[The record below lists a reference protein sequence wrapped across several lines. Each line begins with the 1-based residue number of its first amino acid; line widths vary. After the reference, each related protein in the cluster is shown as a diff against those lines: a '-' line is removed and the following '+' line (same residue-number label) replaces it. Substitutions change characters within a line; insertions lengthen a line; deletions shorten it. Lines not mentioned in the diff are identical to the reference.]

1 MQNMEAGKPTIESI
15 AERINNAVMEHRL
28 APGSKL
34 SETRMA
40 AAFNVSRTKIR
51 QVLAV
56 LAKKG
61 LVEVYPNR
69 GAFIA
74 SPTVQEAHE
83 LFATR
88 RLLEPEII
96 RNVIARAQKADLKRL
111 HEHLDKEKMARQ
123 QKNRRAI
130 IRLSGDFHLL
140 LARIS
145 GNRYVESMMGE
156 LCPLTCLI
164 IAMYD
169 LPQTPACP
177 EDEHDRIVAAI
188 ERRDEKVAIELMLHH
203 LQHIESALHLTSNHR
218 DDVDWDQILG

>member
-40 AAFNVSRTKIR
+40 TAFNVSRTKIR

-61 LVEVYPNR
+61 LVEVYP
-69 GAFIA
+69 FIA
-74 SPTVQEAHE
+74 SPTAQEAHE

-96 RNVIARAQKADLKRL
+96 RNVIERAQKTDLKRL
-111 HEHLDKEKMARQ
+111 HEHLEKERTARL

-177 EDEHDRIVAAI
+177 EDDHDRIVAAI
-188 ERRDEKVAIELMLHH
+188 ERRDEKAAIELMLHH
-203 LQHIESALHLTSNHR
+203 LEHIESALHLTSSHR